1 MRICLV
7 ASSRYPIREPFAGG
21 LEAMTHTMARGL
33 AERGHE
39 VTLFAGTGSD
49 HTLPVRLL
57 PLDTFAPSPA
67 ALADRN
73 APTPRWL
80 ADHHAY
86 LGLMLGLSR
95 RGADEFDVI
104 HNHSLHPLPV
114 AMASAVAVPMVT
126 TLHTPPLPL
135 IESALA
141 LDSTRSTFVAV
152 SQWTSNAWRHV
163 VNSHVITN
171 GLDLDEW
178 PAGPGGGPL
187 LWSGRLVPEKAP
199 HHAID
204 AARLAGMALVLAGPA
219 HDETYFRREIAP
231 RLGDGVDYAGH
242 LSQHELSRLVRRASV
257 SIVTPIWDEPY
268 GLVAAESIASGTPVA
283 GYARGGLPEVVG
295 AGAGML
301 VQAGDI
307 DALAEAI
314 HVAGRLDRRGV
325 RAFAER
331 TCGADAMIEAY
342 ESVYAGLQRTDDAA

>member
-1 MRICLV
+1 MRVCLI

-21 LEAMTHTMARGL
+21 LEAMTHTLARGL
-33 AERGHE
+33 AARGHE

-49 HTLPVRLL
+49 SALPVRLL
-57 PLDTFAPSPA
+57 PLDTFVPSTA

-80 ADHHAY
+80 AEHHAY

-95 RGADEFDVI
+95 RGAAEFDVV
-104 HNHSLHPLPV
+104 HNHSLHPLPI
-114 AMASAVAVPMVT
+114 AMASAVQVPMVT

-141 LDSTRSTFVAV
+141 LASTRSTFVAV
-152 SQWTSNAWRHV
+152 SQWTSQAWRHV
-163 VNSHVITN
+163 VDSHVITN
-171 GLDLDEW
+171 GLDLDAW

-204 AARLAGMALVLAGPA
+204 AARLTGMPLVLAGPA
-219 HDETYFRREIAP
+219 HDEAYFRREIAP
-231 RLGDGVDYAGH
+231 RLGKGVVYVGH
-242 LSQHELSRLVRRASV
+242 LTQRELSRLVRMASV
-257 SIVTPIWDEPY
+257 NVVTPIWDEPF

-283 GYARGGLPEVVG
+283 GYARGGLPEVIS
-295 AGAGML
+295 AEAGML
-301 VQAGDI
+301 VRPQDI
-307 DALAEAI
+307 DSLAEAI
-314 HVAGRLDRRGV
+314 HVASRLDRRGV

-331 TCGADAMIEAY
+331 TCSADAMIRAY
-342 ESVYAGLQRTDDAA
+342 ESVYANLQRTDDAA